1 MSMLLRASC
10 ALATIVCAGEA
21 LAQAATDLPPITV
34 TAPQPRPARSG
45 ASGTPTAVVTVPVLQ
60 KRESLTA
67 NSTEQAIREIQ
78 QTPGGVAVVPAEAYR
93 DTQAATLKDI
103 LDYVPGA
110 FVQPKWGE
118 DTRLSIRGSGL
129 SRNFH
134 LRGVQLSMDGIPI
147 NTADGYGDF
156 QEIDPTAYQHVDV
169 YKGGNGLRFGANSLG
184 GAINFVSQTGR
195 TASPFEGR
203 LDLGSFGFRRFQA
216 STGGASGPWDGFLTG
231 SYQQADGYRDHSW
244 GHSARASMNFGYQ
257 ISPDIETRFYFNAN
271 EIRQR
276 IPGEVDKQTALTSP
290 KTANPTNAT
299 YDWQRNIDSFRIA
312 NITTFRTDN
321 GKIDVGV
328 FGVDRHL
335 MHPIFQWL
343 DYHYVEYGAF
353 TRLLDERK
361 IAGFD
366 NRFVAGVN
374 LHNGDTDAR
383 NYVNLPGAVKGALL
397 TYDKQYSRNLTAYA
411 ENSFYF
417 LPRVAFVAG
426 TQYVNA
432 GRKQDVLA
440 GGDAI
445 FDKHYDLWSPKL
457 GLLWDIDRTSQ
468 VFANISRSAEV
479 PSFGQGI
486 AIDFN
491 TLQPQ
496 TATTYEIGTRGRKP
510 DLTWDLSV
518 YRAKLTNELQCLNF
532 NIYGTCSERN
542 IPHTI
547 HQGVEAGLGIA
558 VLKSLFAS
566 GSTPDR
572 LWLNTAYTYSDF
584 RFDNDA
590 MFGNNLLPVVP
601 RHYLRAELLYR
612 HPSGYYFGPNVEW
625 VPVSYFVD
633 NANTFKSESY
643 VLWGLRAG
651 YDPGGNYSFYIEARN
666 LADRAYISSA
676 NAVDIY
682 SPANPNLFNPGNG
695 RAIIGGLRLK
705 M

>member
-10 ALATIVCAGEA
+10 ALAAIACVGEA

-45 ASGTPTAVVTVPVLQ
+45 TPGTPTAVVTVPMLQ

-78 QTPGGVAVVPAEAYR
+78 QTPGGVAVVPAELYR
-93 DTQAATLKDI
+93 DTQATTIKDI
-103 LDYVPGA
+103 LDYVPGVY
-110 FVQPKWGE
+110 VQPKWGE
-118 DTRLSIRGSGL
+118 DSRLSIRGSGL

-134 LRGVQLSMDGIPI
+134 LRGVQLFMDGIPI

-156 QEIDPTAYQHVDV
+156 QEIDPTAYDHVDV

-184 GAINFVSQTGR
+184 GAINFVTPTGR

-203 LDLGSFGFRRFQA
+203 IDFGSFGFERFQA
-216 STGGASGPWDGFLTG
+216 STGGANGPWDGFITG
-231 SYQQADGYRDHSW
+231 TFQQADGYRDHSW
-244 GHSARASMNFGYQ
+244 GHSARVSMNFGYQ
-257 ISPDIETRFYFNAN
+257 VNPDIETRFYFNAN

-290 KTANPTNAT
+290 KTANPANVTQ
-299 YDWQRNIDSFRIA
+299 DWQRNIDSFRLA

-335 MHPIFQWL
+335 MHPIYQWL
-343 DYHYVEYGAF
+343 DYHYLEYGAF

-374 LHNGDTDAR
+374 LHNGDIDAK
-383 NYVNLPGAVKGALL
+383 NYENLPGAVKGALL
-397 TYDKQYSRNLTAYA
+397 SYDKQYARNLTSYA

-417 LPRVAFVAG
+417 LPRIAFVAG
-426 TQYVNA
+426 TQYMNV
-432 GRKQDVLA
+432 GRKQDPLA
-440 GGDAI
+440 G
-445 FDKHYDLWSPKL
+445 FDQAFDRHYDLWSPKF
-457 GLLWDIDRTSQ
+457 GLLWDVDRTSQ

-479 PSFGQGI
+479 PSFGQGVL
-486 AIDFN
+486 IDFN
-491 TLQPQ
+491 TIRPQ
-496 TATTYEIGTRGRKP
+496 VATTYEIGTRGRRP
-510 DLTWDLSV
+510 ELTWDLSI
-518 YRAKLTNELQCLNF
+518 YRANLTDEIQCLQF
-532 NIYGTCSERN
+532 VFGTCSERN
-542 IPHTI
+542 VPRTV
-547 HQGVEAGLGIA
+547 HQGVEAGFGVA
-558 VLKSLFAS
+558 VLKSMFTT
-566 GSTPDR
+566 GSQPDR
-572 LWLNTAYTYSDF
+572 LWLNVAYTYSDF
-584 RFDNDA
+584 RFDHDA
-590 MFGNNLLPVVP
+590 TYGNNLLPVVP
-601 RHYLRAELLYR
+601 RHYLRGELLYK
-612 HPSGYYFGPNVEW
+612 HPSGYFFGPNVEW

-633 NANTFKSESY
+633 NANTFKSDPY

-676 NAVDIY
+676 NAVDVY
-682 SPANPNLFNPGNG
+682 NPANPNLFNPGNG
-695 RAIIGGLRLK
+695 RAIFGGLRLK